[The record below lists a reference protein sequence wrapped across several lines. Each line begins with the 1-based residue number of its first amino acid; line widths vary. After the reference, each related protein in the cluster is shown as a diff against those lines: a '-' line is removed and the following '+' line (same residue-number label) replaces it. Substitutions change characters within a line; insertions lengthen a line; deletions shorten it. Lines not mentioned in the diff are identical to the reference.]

1 MNVSKGALLLVV
13 STLAVLSL
21 VLVLPYMQYLLLA
34 ILLAYIIYPAQARL
48 APRFGP
54 NISAGLLVVAAT
66 LAVVIPFLVSV
77 AVVAGDAVSL
87 FRAAA
92 QGKINLTPLVSRL
105 QRYSGGTDV
114 VQMIRTGAKRIGE
127 AVLGYLPELL
137 GSAMHML
144 IGLGMTLFLLFFFL
158 RDAPSFFRWFR
169 DVLPLPD
176 EVQDALYG
184 HLDNIT
190 RAVLMGHILVAII
203 QGVLAGLGLFA
214 TGIPNA
220 TFWTFVMI
228 LLSLIPLV
236 GAPLVW
242 GPACLYLVSM
252 GRTTAAIALFA
263 YSAVVV
269 GLSDEYLRPVLV
281 DRYANVNPS
290 VIVVGVVGGISAF
303 GFMGLFF
310 GPVIVGALK
319 AALEV
324 FDDYYREL

>member
-13 STLAVLSL
+13 ATLAVLSL
-21 VLVLPYMQYLLLA
+21 TLVLPYMQYLLLA

-54 NISAGLLVVAAT
+54 NASAGLLVVAAT
-66 LAVVIPFLVSV
+66 LAVVVPFFASL
-77 AVVAGDAVSL
+77 AVVAGDALSL

-92 QGKINLTPLVSRL
+92 EGEIDLSPFLSSL
-105 QRYSGGTDV
+105 ERYSGGADAAEL
-114 VQMIRTGAKRIGE
+114 IRTGAQRAGE
-127 AVLGYLPELL
+127 AFLGYVPQLL
-137 GSAMHML
+137 GTATHML
-144 IGLGMTLFLLFFFL
+144 IGLGMTIFLLFFFL

-176 EVQDALYG
+176 EVQDALYD
-184 HLDNIT
+184 HLDDIT
-190 RAVLMGHILVAII
+190 QAVLMGHILVAVI

-228 LLSLIPLV
+228 LLALIPV
-236 GAPLVW
+236 IGAFLIW
-242 GPACLYLVSM
+242 GPACLYLLTL
-252 GRTTAAIALFA
+252 GQTTAAVALFL

-269 GLSDEYLRPVLV
+269 GLSDDYLRPLLV

-290 VIVVGVVGGISAF
+290 VIVVGVIGGVSAF

-324 FDDYYREL
+324 FDDYYYDL